1 MHFVTIEMSGETILD
16 VRVFSHSGGPNNE
29 ALARS
34 QAIAYA
40 STIGAENG
48 GNDPDTL
55 RGLLDV
61 HGKYSVGDWS
71 VHVLEARQHSVVSG
85 PGHTTYHH

>member
-1 MHFVTIEMSGETILD
+1 MHFVTIEMSGEQILD
-16 VRVFSHSGGPNNE
+16 VRVFTHSGGPKNE

-34 QAIAYA
+34 QALDFAVAIAV
-40 STIGAENG
+40 ENG
-48 GNDPDTL
+48 ENDPDAI

-61 HGKYSVGDWS
+61 HGKYNVGDWS
-71 VHVLEARQHSVVSG
+71 VQVLEARQYSVVSG